1 MHYIPKYSRDRKNK
15 RQSQKFVTVLDKKKL
30 AKSLDEN
37 KLIVTDL
44 RVDTLKK
51 VKLTGNKTKMEKIL
65 RGFNG
70 ASFNHLLSEEEK
82 EAFEKII
89 EVLSKTEL
97 SVIQINK
104 VLYSV
109 DTELYK
115 VAMNKSL
122 RHLKSNQ

>member
-1 MHYIPKYSRDRKNK
+1 MISLTMSKEDWRTGSIPELPLLRK
-15 RQSQKFVTVLDKKKL
+15 QKFKNRK
-30 AKSLDEN
+30 E
-37 KLIVTDL
+37 
-44 RVDTLKK
+44 
-51 VKLTGNKTKMEKIL
+51 TKMEKIL

-122 RHLKSNQ
+122 KHLKSNQ

>member
-1 MHYIPKYSRDRKNK
+1 
-15 RQSQKFVTVLDKKKL
+15 
-30 AKSLDEN
+30 
-37 KLIVTDL
+37 
-44 RVDTLKK
+44 
-51 VKLTGNKTKMEKIL
+51 MEKIL

-70 ASFNHLLSEEEK
+70 ASFNHSLSEEEK

>member
-1 MHYIPKYSRDRKNK
+1 
-15 RQSQKFVTVLDKKKL
+15 
-30 AKSLDEN
+30 
-37 KLIVTDL
+37 
-44 RVDTLKK
+44 
-51 VKLTGNKTKMEKIL
+51 MEKIL

-70 ASFNHLLSEEEK
+70 ASFNHLLSEEEEK
-82 EAFEKII
+82 EAFQKII

>member
-1 MHYIPKYSRDRKNK
+1 
-15 RQSQKFVTVLDKKKL
+15 
-30 AKSLDEN
+30 
-37 KLIVTDL
+37 
-44 RVDTLKK
+44 
-51 VKLTGNKTKMEKIL
+51 MEKIL

-70 ASFNHLLSEEEK
+70 ASFNHSLSEEAK

>member
-1 MHYIPKYSRDRKNK
+1 
-15 RQSQKFVTVLDKKKL
+15 
-30 AKSLDEN
+30 
-37 KLIVTDL
+37 
-44 RVDTLKK
+44 
-51 VKLTGNKTKMEKIL
+51 MEKIL

-70 ASFNHLLSEEEK
+70 TSFNHSLSEEEK

-122 RHLKSNQ
+122 KHLKSNQ